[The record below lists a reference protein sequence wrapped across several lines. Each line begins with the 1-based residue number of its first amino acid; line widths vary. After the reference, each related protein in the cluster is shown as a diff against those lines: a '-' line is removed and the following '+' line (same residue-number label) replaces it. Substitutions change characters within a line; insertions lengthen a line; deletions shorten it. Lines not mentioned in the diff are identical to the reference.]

1 MVHIL
6 PSTLSSHP
14 FRGKYPHGATRLEL
28 RNAKMLRVS
37 TVRVSQNLSAL
48 DTGIGKGNPGRPY
61 LAHLKNM
68 KWTVE
73 CFLSK
78 RTVA

>member
-1 MVHIL
+1 
-6 PSTLSSHP
+6 
-14 FRGKYPHGATRLEL
+14 
-28 RNAKMLRVS
+28 MLRVS